1 MMMECRRISSCYST
15 TLIALL
21 CLVTLVNA
29 QDSDILKPTYD
40 DASKRLKFFD
50 IAKPFTLGCNVTQDG
65 LELSWS
71 KDGKNVSEIESLKG
85 RFNLIPAE
93 RKFIISRALE
103 TDAGVYT
110 CSVHKLNASQNI
122 TVVANVLVKFESTE
136 VGKTNIVE
144 GEKLS
149 LHCIAYGSEPKITWI
164 IGNNTYNA
172 SKDRIVLQED
182 ERGVENALLTIE
194 SITLDDYADFTCEA
208 RNNATDVTG
217 KPARVT
223 MTVRVRGKYA
233 ALYVFVGII
242 AEVVVLCA
250 IILIC
255 EKRRNKT
262 EIEESDTDQSPDQN
276 KNGYNGNDS
285 ELRQRK

>member
-1 MMMECRRISSCYST
+1 MMMECRRISCYST
-15 TLIALL
+15 TLVALL

-29 QDSDILKPTYD
+29 QDSDLLKPNYD
-40 DASKRLKFFD
+40 DASKRLKYFD
-50 IAKPFTLGCNVTQDG
+50 IGKALTLGCDVTQDG
-65 LELSWS
+65 LELSWL
-71 KDGKNVSEIESLKG
+71 KDGKNVSEVETLKG
-85 RFNLIPAE
+85 RFSLIPAE
-93 RKFIISRALE
+93 RKFIITRTLE
-103 TDAGVYT
+103 SDAGVYN
-110 CSVHKLNASQNI
+110 CSVPKMNESRSI

-149 LHCIAYGSEPKITWI
+149 LHCIAYGSEPRISWK
-164 IGNNTYNA
+164 IGNNTYIE
-172 SKDRIVLQED
+172 SKDRIVLQKD
-182 ERGVENALLTIE
+182 DKGVENALLTIE
-194 SITLDDYADFTCEA
+194 SITLDDYAEFTCEA

-217 KPARVT
+217 KPATVT

-233 ALYVFVGII
+233 ALYVFIGII